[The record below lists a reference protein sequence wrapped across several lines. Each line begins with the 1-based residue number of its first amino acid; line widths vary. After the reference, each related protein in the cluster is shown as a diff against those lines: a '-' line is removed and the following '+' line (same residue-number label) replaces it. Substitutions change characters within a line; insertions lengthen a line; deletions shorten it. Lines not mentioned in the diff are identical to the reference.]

1 MINTGR
7 QTLLTGELAA
17 AKSREALRIALG
29 NMRQSFN
36 YDFVSLLRIPSE
48 QEKILGPLIHEST
61 LPQAFL
67 RDFDRGQMLTHCPV
81 SIKVRRSMLPISW
94 TVDDLKG
101 PGSKQPVVEL
111 CDLMGRHGLSSG
123 VIISFFLSDGHRYG
137 LRFDGARS
145 ALTQSEIN
153 ELSMLSLQALEVFG
167 HITMSRDAQHN
178 PLSARELEVVSWTAQ
193 GKTSVEIGQILTLSD
208 HTVNAYLTNAI
219 RKLDC
224 VNRTQLVA
232 KALRL
237 KLIA

>member
-7 QTLLTGELAA
+7 QTLLSGELAA
-17 AKSREALRIALG
+17 AKSREALKIALSS
-29 NMRQSFN
+29 MRQSFGW
-36 YDFVSLLRIPSE
+36 DHVSIQRVPAE
-48 QEKILGPLIHEST
+48 QERSLSPLMFETT
-61 LPQAFL
+61 LPGAYL
-67 RDFDRGQMLTHCPV
+67 RDFDRGQYLPLCPLMLQM
-81 SIKVRRSMLPISW
+81 RRSLLPQSW
-94 TVDDLKG
+94 SLADFDRTDAKPAL
-101 PGSKQPVVEL
+101 VEL
-111 CDLMGRHGLSSG
+111 FELMERHDLTSG
-123 VIISFFLSDGHRYG
+123 IVFGFFLPDGHRYA
-137 LRFDGARS
+137 LRFDGTRS
-145 ALTQSEIN
+145 PLSQNEVN
-153 ELSMLSLQALEVFG
+153 ELSVLSLQALDVFNQI
-167 HITMSRDAQHN
+167 HISGDQQHN

>member
-7 QTLLTGELAA
+7 QSLLTGELAA

-29 NMRQSFN
+29 SMRQSFN
-36 YDFVSLLRIPSE
+36 YEHVTLLKVPSD
-48 QEKILGPLIHEST
+48 QDRDLAPLIHETT
-61 LPQAFL
+61 LPATL
-67 RDFDRGQMLTHCPV
+67 IRDFDRGQMLNICPV
-81 SIKVRRSMLPISW
+81 ATKVRRTLLPVNWSLDEIILAP
-94 TVDDLKG
+94 TRHALTELHALFKRHDLN
-101 PGSKQPVVEL
+101 
-111 CDLMGRHGLSSG
+111 SG
-123 VIISFFLSDGHRYG
+123 IMFSFFLGDGNRYG
-137 LRFDGARS
+137 LRFDGQRGS
-145 ALTQSEIN
+145 LCQSEIN
-153 ELSMLSLQALEVFG
+153 ELSLLSLQALDMFG
-167 HITMSRDAQHN
+167 QIHLTRESNHN